1 MAGRTTVKGTTNA
14 LSRVW
19 LIDGRARPDHA
30 PSYENTMM
38 FGAPS
43 QDFGDI
49 TEIQIP
55 NPNQRGKFVT
65 IGIIRGEE
73 GRVTADVS
81 GIYALNLEDKL
92 LKLGKRGLPVDFQ
105 VHFGSCKNPSVF
117 NDSWDKILVFEDAYL
132 TNWGT
137 DGDLGAMES
146 GDQASINS
154 TTSIS
159 ADVMFEILPLTT
171 VERAGSII
179 TNQLIDV
186 IVADQVEGGDGGSQS
201 DGCKRIYALS
211 IAAGG
216 SPSTPADVIISADG
230 GATWRA
236 VDVNTLAAAED
247 PTGIAWI
254 TSYIV
259 VVSDD
264 SNSLHY
270 IAKDELDSVVG
281 SDVWTEVTTG
291 FVAGKQPRAV
301 WSVGS
306 KAYIAGNGGYVY
318 STTDPGSGVTAN
330 ETGSAVSDDLL
341 AIHAL
346 DDRFAVAVGNNG
358 AIIKTTDGVSWSAIT
373 PRFVGVGVHLTSVHL
388 VNQNVWFV
396 GTSTGRLFRTVDGGV
411 NWVEKAFPGS
421 GSGVVRDVVF
431 SNPTVGY
438 LAHSTSTPAG
448 RILRTINGGYDWYV
462 LPEGS
467 GSIAANDYVGALAAC
482 EYDVNFVVG
491 AGLADNGT
499 DGFLVVCQ
507 D

>member
-19 LIDGRARPDHA
+19 LLEGRARPDHA

-73 GRVTADVS
+73 GRVTADVT

-92 LKLGKRGLPVDFQ
+92 LKLAKRGLPADFQ

-159 ADVMFEILPLTT
+159 ADTMFEILPLKL
-171 VERAGSII
+171 VERAGSVV
-179 TNQLIDV
+179 TNRLVDV
-186 IVADQVEGGDGGSQS
+186 IIADQIEGGSCGSES
-201 DGCKRIYALS
+201 DGCKRIYAVSL
-211 IAAGG
+211 AAGG
-216 SPSTPADVIISADG
+216 SPSTPADVILSADG

-236 VDVNTLAAAED
+236 VDVDSLSASEN
-247 PTGIAWI
+247 PTGIAWV

-259 VVSDD
+259 VVSAD

-270 IAKDELDSVVG
+270 VAKEDLDSEAT
-281 SDVWTEVTTG
+281 DEAFTEVSTG
-291 FVAGKQPRAV
+291 FVTGKGPRSI
-301 WSVGS
+301 WSVGN
-306 KAYIAGNGGYVY
+306 KAFIAGNGGYVY
-318 STTDPGSGVTAN
+318 SMTDPGSGVVAD
-330 ETGSAVSDDLL
+330 EAGSAVSDDLL

-346 DDRFAVAVGNNG
+346 DDKFAVAVGNNG
-358 AIIKTTDGVSWSAIT
+358 AIIKTSDGVSWSALSRIT
-373 PRFVGVGVHLTSVHL
+373 GAGVHLNAVWL
-388 VNQNVWFV
+388 VDQNVWFV
-396 GTSTGRLFRTVDGGV
+396 GTSTGRLYRTVDGGV
-411 NWVEKAFPGS
+411 TWTEKAFPGS
-421 GSGVVRDVVF
+421 GSGVVRDIAF
-431 SNPTVGY
+431 SNNTVGY
-438 LAHSTSTPAG
+438 IAHSTSTPAG
-448 RILRTINGGYDWYV
+448 RILRTVNGGYDWYV
-462 LPEGS
+462 LPEGA
-467 GSIAANDYVGALAAC
+467 GSIAANDYVAALAAC
-482 EYDVNFVVG
+482 EYDCNFVVG
-491 AGLADNGT
+491 AGLADNAS
-499 DGFLVVCQ
+499 DGFLIVAQ